1 MARPQSEDKRN
12 AILSAATEVFAERGL
27 GAPTSA
33 ISSTAGVAEGT
44 LFTYFKTKDEMVNAL
59 YREIKLELADA
70 MMSGFPRRAS
80 IRNRLQHVWNSY
92 TGWGIANPMQQKVL
106 QQMGV
111 WSGLTEESKRAGT
124 APFLEIEKTAEAAVA
139 QHVFQDLPL
148 EFIAAAM
155 SALADTTMEFMRRQP
170 KQAQMYRSTGFA
182 MLWAAVCRKK

>member
-1 MARPQSEDKRN
+1 MARPQSEEKRN

-33 ISSTAGVAEGT
+33 ISSAAGVAEGT

-59 YREIKLELADA
+59 YREIKVELADA

-92 TGWGIANPMQQKVL
+92 TDWGIANPMQQKVL
-106 QQMGV
+106 QQMAV

-139 QHVFQDLPL
+139 QHAFQDLPL

-170 KQAQMYRSTGFA
+170 KRASRYQSTGFE
-182 MLWAAVCRKK
+182 MLWAAVRRKK

>member
-1 MARPQSEDKRN
+1 MARPQSEEKRN

-33 ISSTAGVAEGT
+33 ISSAAGVAEGT

-80 IRNRLQHVWNSY
+80 IRNRLQHVWDSY
-92 TGWGIANPMQQKVL
+92 TDWGIANPMQQKVL
-106 QQMGV
+106 QQMAV

-139 QHVFQDLPL
+139 QHAFQDLPL

-170 KQAQMYRSTGFA
+170 KRASRYQSTGFE
-182 MLWAAVCRKK
+182 MLWAAVRRKK

>member
-12 AILSAATEVFAERGL
+12 AILSAATKVFAERGL

-33 ISSTAGVAEGT
+33 ISSAAGVAEGT

-80 IRNRLQHVWNSY
+80 IRNRLQHVWDSY

-106 QQMGV
+106 QQLAV
-111 WSGLTEESKRAGT
+111 WSGLTEASKCAGT
-124 APFLEIEKTAEAAVA
+124 APFLEIQKMAEAGVA
-139 QHVFQDLPL
+139 EHVFQDLPL

-155 SALADTTMEFMRRQP
+155 SALADTTMEFMRREP
-170 KQAQMYRSTGFA
+170 KQAQMYQSTGFA
-182 MLWAAVCRKK
+182 MLWAAVIRKK

>member
-27 GAPTSA
+27 SAPTSA
-33 ISSTAGVAEGT
+33 ISSAAGVAEGT
-44 LFTYFKTKDEMVNAL
+44 LFTYFKTKHEMVNAL
-59 YREIKLELADA
+59 YCGIKLELADA

-92 TGWGIANPMQQKVL
+92 TAWGIANPMQQKVL
-106 QQMGV
+106 QQMAV

-124 APFLEIEKTAEAAVA
+124 APFLEIERTAETAVA

-155 SALADTTMEFMRRQP
+155 SALADTTMEFRRRDP
-170 KQAQMYRSTGFA
+170 NQAQMYRSTGFE
-182 MLWAAVCRKK
+182 MLWAAVSRKK

>member
-92 TGWGIANPMQQKVL
+92 TEWGIANPMQQKVL

>member
-1 MARPQSEDKRN
+1 
-12 AILSAATEVFAERGL
+12 
-27 GAPTSA
+27 
-33 ISSTAGVAEGT
+33 VAEGT

-70 MMSGFPRRAS
+70 MMSGFPRRAN

-92 TGWGIANPMQQKVL
+92 TGWGIANPKQQKVL

-170 KQAQMYRSTGFA
+170 KQASRYQSTGFE